1 MISCLFSSFN
11 LTVKLDKPFDLKAG
25 KLVASKCVEVKWNK
39 VESGACF
46 VKYDVKLKD
55 AFGNQLYNK
64 IVYNSGELNLCSLS
78 DIATI
83 ANVELMVSFKSTHKS
98 ATAKVSE
105 TPITTPAPSTSR
117 K

>member
-1 MISCLFSSFN
+1 M
-11 LTVKLDKPFDLKAG
+11 KLDKSFDLKARN
-25 KLVASKCVEVKWNK
+25 LASSKCVEVKWNK
-39 VESGACF
+39 VESGACI

-64 IVYNSGELNLCSLS
+64 ILYNIGEMTMCNLS

-83 ANVELMVSFKSTHKS
+83 ANVELMVSFKSTYKNI
-98 ATAKVSE
+98 TAKVSE
-105 TPITTPAPSTSR
+105 TPITTPAPPTTR

>member
-1 MISCLFSSFN
+1 M
-11 LTVKLDKPFDLKAG
+11 KLDKTFNLKAG
-25 KLVASKCVEVKWNK
+25 KIAASKCVEVKWDK

-64 IVYNSGELNLCSLS
+64 ILYNIGELKMCNLS

-83 ANVELMVSFKSTHKS
+83 ANVELMVSFKSTYKNI
-98 ATAKVSE
+98 TAKVSE
-105 TPITTPAPSTSR
+105 TPITTPAPPTTR

>member
-1 MISCLFSSFN
+1 MPFY

-25 KLVASKCVEVKWNK
+25 KLSASKCVEVKWNK

-55 AFGNQLYNK
+55 AFGNHLHNK
-64 IVYNSGELNLCSLS
+64 IVYNIGETKICNLS
-78 DIATI
+78 DIANI
-83 ANVELMVSFKSTHKS
+83 ANVDLMVSFKSTYKNI
-98 ATAKVSE
+98 TAKVSE
-105 TPITTPAPSTSR
+105 TPITTPAPSTPR

>member
-1 MISCLFSSFN
+1 MIVSFN
-11 LTVKLDKPFDLKAG
+11 LTVKLDKTFNLKAG

-64 IVYNSGELNLCSLS
+64 IVYNIGELKMCNLS

-83 ANVELMVSFKSTHKS
+83 ANVELMVSFKSTYKNII
-98 ATAKVSE
+98 AKVSE
-105 TPITTPAPSTSR
+105 TPITTPAPPTTR